1 MKFALKCAL
10 AMFDIVCTD
19 KALSFREAG
28 MRIIAIVHHV
38 KIHFFAS
45 ILSIIGRFVR
55 NIKKVVLLGNHI
67 KVDQSDPPY

>member
-28 MRIIAIVHHV
+28 MRIIAIVHHM
-38 KIHFFAS
+38 KIHFFCFHLVNNRRFCQEE
-45 ILSIIGRFVR
+45 LS
-55 NIKKVVLLGNHI
+55 NPLH
-67 KVDQSDPPY
+67 